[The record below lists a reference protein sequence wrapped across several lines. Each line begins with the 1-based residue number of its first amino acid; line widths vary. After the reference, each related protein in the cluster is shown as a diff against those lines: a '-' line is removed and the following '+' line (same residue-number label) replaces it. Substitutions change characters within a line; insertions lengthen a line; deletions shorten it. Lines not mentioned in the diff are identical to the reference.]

1 MKRSE
6 INHLLQQACDFFK
19 GMNYHLPPF
28 AFWSPEDWKTKG
40 PEYREIRDNQLGWDL
55 TDFGSGDFHKCGLLL
70 FTVRNGNMTD
80 PRYDKPY
87 AEKAMIVEPDQ
98 ITPMHFHASKMED
111 IINRGGGE
119 LIIQLYNAD
128 EHDKLADTPVTVF
141 SDGRVYQVPAG
152 SEVRLTPGESVTLK
166 SRCYHTF
173 RAEGAKTFVGEVS
186 KVNDD
191 SLDNYFFNPVGR
203 FPEVEEDEAP
213 LYLMGIDYDK
223 FWKI

>member
-6 INHLLQQACDFFK
+6 INQLLQQACGFLK
-19 GMNYHLPPF
+19 EMNYHLPPF
-28 AFWSPEDWKTKG
+28 AFWSPEDWKSKG
-40 PEYREIRDNQLGWDL
+40 EEYREIRDNQLGWDL

-70 FTVRNGNMTD
+70 FTVRNGSMTD

-98 ITPMHFHASKMED
+98 ITPMHYHASKMED
-111 IINRGGGE
+111 IINRGGGD

-128 EHDKLADTPVTVF
+128 ENDRLADTPVTVF
-141 SDGRVYQVPAG
+141 SDGRIYQVPAG
-152 SEVRLTPGESVTLK
+152 SKVCLTPGESVTLK
-166 SRCYHTF
+166 PRCYHTF
-173 RAEGAKTFVGEVS
+173 WAEHGKTFVGEVS

-191 SLDNYFFNPVGR
+191 TLDNYFLDPVGR

-223 FWKI
+223 FWKL